1 VYCEIKKVVFIEM
14 IKIGLTGGIGT
25 GKSTVSNIL
34 KSEGIN
40 VIDADTIAKEVLENN
55 PRILEMVRTQFGAG
69 FFDWRGEFRRKEFG
83 NHIFRFPKQRI
94 KYESIIM
101 PYIKQSIEE
110 SIRLYEQKG
119 EKIVIIDAPTLIENN
134 MQEEMD
140 YIILVYADNSVQ
152 IQRVMNRDKLTKV
165 EAVSRINSQMSME
178 EKKEFANIII
188 DNNTDLIEL
197 QKQVY
202 DFIDF
207 IKLIC

>member
-1 VYCEIKKVVFIEM
+1 M

-25 GKSTVSNIL
+25 GKSTVSSIL
-34 KSEGIN
+34 KSEGFST
-40 VIDADTIAKEVLENN
+40 IDADTIAKEVLEKY
-55 PRILEMVRTQFGAG
+55 PKILEMVRAQFGGG

-101 PYIKQSIEE
+101 PYIKE
-110 SIRLYEQKG
+110 SIKEKIERYEQKG
-119 EKIVIIDAPTLIENN
+119 EKIVILDAPTLIEND
-134 MQEEMD
+134 MHGEMD
-140 YIILVYADNSVQ
+140 YVILVYADNSVQ

-165 EAVSRINSQMSME
+165 EAVSRINSQMSVE

-188 DNNTDLIEL
+188 DNNGELIET

-202 DFIDF
+202 DLIDF
-207 IKLIC
+207 MKLIC

>member
-1 VYCEIKKVVFIEM
+1 M

-34 KSEGIN
+34 KAEGLKI
-40 VIDADTIAKEVLENN
+40 IDADAIAKEVLEKN
-55 PRILEMVRTQFGAG
+55 PNILEMVRAQFGAG

-101 PYIKQSIEE
+101 PYIKQTIEDE
-110 SIRLYEQKG
+110 VEKLEKKG
-119 EKIVIIDAPTLIENN
+119 EKIIILDAPTLIENN
-134 MQEEMD
+134 MHNEMD

-152 IQRVMNRDKLTKV
+152 IQRVMNRDKLTKAD
-165 EAVSRINSQMSME
+165 AVSRINSQMPME

-188 DNNTDLIEL
+188 DNNNDIVDT

-202 DFIDF
+202 DLIDF
-207 IKLIC
+207 IKLLC